1 MNKKLSKTNEKIYKA
16 FEKVL
21 YTKNYNE
28 IRIQDILDQ
37 SGVARSTFYA
47 HYRTKEDLLHSICI
61 TIFEHVF
68 SHTLEEEQS
77 HDFSKSSI
85 FEYKHFI
92 THIFY
97 HLHDEKQLI
106 AAIFL
111 SQSKDIFSEYLRES
125 IRPLAVRCVESNFV
139 PMQDLPKDIK
149 INSIVEN
156 FLVIIRY
163 WIDTD
168 FKQSPEQLTEY
179 FITINS

>member
-47 HYRTKEDLLHSICI
+47 HYRTKEDLLHSICF

-97 HLHDEKQLI
+97 HLHDEKQLM

-111 SQSKDIFSEYLRES
+111 SQSKDVFSEYLRES

>member
-37 SGVARSTFYA
+37 SGIARSTFYA
-47 HYRTKEDLLHSICI
+47 HYRTKEDLLRSICI

-68 SHTLEEEQS
+68 SHTLEEEKS

-106 AAIFL
+106 LAIFL
-111 SQSKDIFSEYLRES
+111 SKARTSFPNTCES
-125 IRPLAVRCVESNFV
+125 PFVR
-139 PMQDLPKDIK
+139 LP
-149 INSIVEN
+149 
-156 FLVIIRY
+156 
-163 WIDTD
+163 
-168 FKQSPEQLTEY
+168 
-179 FITINS
+179 